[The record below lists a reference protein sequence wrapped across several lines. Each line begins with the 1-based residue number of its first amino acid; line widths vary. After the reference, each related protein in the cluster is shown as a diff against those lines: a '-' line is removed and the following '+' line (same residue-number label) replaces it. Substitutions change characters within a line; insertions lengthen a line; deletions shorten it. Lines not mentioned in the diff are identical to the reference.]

1 MSFLAGNQFPYRAH
15 NACQLPVDMQLF
27 LKAKA
32 QAWREQKHTAAQAN
46 TQAVVQDV
54 RISLE
59 AISNEVSLA

>member
-1 MSFLAGNQFPYRAH
+1 
-15 NACQLPVDMQLF
+15 MQLF

-32 QAWREQKHTAAQAN
+32 QAWQEQKRTAARAN
-46 TQAVVQDV
+46 TWAVVQDV